1 MNVLCVSY
9 MCQAL
14 CKCHGSCLPGVY
26 TPAVCWWWSGG
37 RPSKSNNHIEKGQ
50 AIWRTKGKGISV
62 WGGPEKIS
70 TGDN

>member
-1 MNVLCVSY
+1 MNVLGVSY

-14 CKCHGSCLPGVY
+14 CKCHGSCLPG
-26 TPAVCWWWSGG
+26 AVFWWWSGG
-37 RPSKSNNHIEKGQ
+37 RPSKSNDHIEKGQ